1 MILSLSSVKSGLREE
16 EQSQINT
23 SLRIC
28 RSVLFSEHPVLNT
41 GLKVLYLVD
50 QVHAVAGRPETESE
64 STSWSLS
71 SPGYASRSELGE
83 EEDIAVKVGSKTRT
97 VFGLTLGI
105 IAGLALI
112 LLPGILVLRTHPPN
126 ATDQHLMVPF
136 TSYEELHNFILTK
149 SCNST
154 EVRNLYNPNPAP
166 APQNTNG
173 LTITSPT
180 GGTSTFSIS
189 TSATPSHSETNAQVA
204 GVDELDTVK
213 NDGTYI
219 YTVTNNTVA
228 IVHAYPD
235 AKLLAHV
242 SVNGSLQGIFVDGN
256 RLVVVSQQYQQYP
269 SPFTATLQPAGSS
282 IAVYPIFLNYPQ
294 TTSLSIFDI
303 SNHASPVLTTTLV
316 VNGTLAGARLIVDY
330 AYLVA
335 TQPVYCTGPI
345 LLPVNVVD
353 GRALTIGIAS
363 VYHSDIADVANSFTT
378 VVGVNVTE
386 VNPTPAAKIFLI
398 GTSSNI
404 YVSLHQIY
412 LTQPIW
418 SQVEQTA
425 VHRISIDGASISYQ
439 ATGTVSGHVLN
450 QFSMDEY
457 NGNFRIATTGYS
469 FNQVASTGSV
479 SSTYVQQTNLYVLDS
494 GLHII
499 GRLEGLSPGEAFY
512 AARFMGDRAYLVT
525 FQRMDPLFVIGLQ
538 DPHQPKVLGQLIIL
552 GVSDYLQP
560 YDGTHLIGFGKSSEN
575 VTWENAALFQG
586 LKLSLF
592 DVTDPSHPIDTSD
605 YLVGDRGS
613 DSPALTDHRSVLFDK
628 SLNLLVI
635 PVEIA
640 QAQPS
645 ATSPWSYNPPVW
657 QGAYVFNVTVQD
669 GIVFRGG
676 ITHLTTG
683 QLPNWNNSSFFVT
696 RALYIGS
703 VLYTISNNTVKMNSL
718 SDLTEL
724 NIVSLA

>member
-1 MILSLSSVKSGLREE
+1 MQL
-16 EQSQINT
+16 
-23 SLRIC
+23 
-28 RSVLFSEHPVLNT
+28 
-41 GLKVLYLVD
+41 
-50 QVHAVAGRPETESE
+50 
-64 STSWSLS
+64 
-71 SPGYASRSELGE
+71 
-83 EEDIAVKVGSKTRT
+83 GSKTRT

-112 LLPGILVLRTHPPN
+112 LLPGIVVLNTHPTT
-126 ATDQHLMVPF
+126 ATNQHVMVPF
-136 TSYEELHNFILTK
+136 TTYEELHNFILTK

-154 EVRNLYNPNPAP
+154 EVRNLYNPTPAP
-166 APQNTNG
+166 VIPDTTTNS
-173 LTITSPT
+173 LNT
-180 GGTSTFSIS
+180 GGPSATVTATGATSTFSVS
-189 TSATPSHSETNAQVA
+189 TTATPSHSQTNAQVA

-219 YTVTNNTVA
+219 YTITNNTVA
-228 IVHAYPD
+228 IVLAYPFNE

-269 SPFTATLQPAGSS
+269 SPYTGTLQPGMGAS
-282 IAVYPIFLNYPQ
+282 IAVYPIYLNIAQ

-303 SNHASPVLTTTLV
+303 TNHSNPVLTTTLV
-316 VNGTLAGARLIVDY
+316 VNGTLAGARLIGDY

-345 LLPVNVVD
+345 VLPENVVD
-353 GRALTIGIAS
+353 GRPMMMGIAS
-363 VYHSDIADVANSFTT
+363 VYHSDIADVAHSFTT
-378 VVGVNVTE
+378 VVGINVAQG
-386 VNPTPAAKIFLI
+386 NPTPAAKIFLI

-404 YVSLHQIY
+404 YVSTHQIY

-418 SQVEQTA
+418 SQAEQTA
-425 VHRISIDGASISYQ
+425 VHRISIDGGSISYQ

-450 QFSMDEY
+450 QFSMDEF
-457 NGNFRIATTGYS
+457 NGNFRIATTGYGPGP
-469 FNQVASTGSV
+469 VASTGGV
-479 SSTYVQQTNLYVLDS
+479 SPSYVQRTNLYVLDS

-499 GRLEGLSPGEAFY
+499 GKLEGLSPGEAFY

-525 FQRMDPLFVIGLQ
+525 FQRMDPLLVIALQ
-538 DPHQPKVLGQLIIL
+538 DPTQPKVLGQLNIS

-560 YDGTHLIGFGKSSEN
+560 YDETHLIGFGKSSQN

-592 DVTDPSHPIDTSD
+592 DVTDPGHPIDTSN
-605 YLVGDRGS
+605 YFVGDRGS
-613 DSPALTDHRSVLFDK
+613 DSPALTDHKSVLFDQ

-635 PVEIA
+635 PLSIA
-640 QAQPS
+640 LNQTT
-645 ATSPWSYNPPVW
+645 ATCTWCYNPPVW
-657 QGAYVFNVTVQD
+657 QGAYVFNVSVSN
-669 GIVFRGG
+669 GIVLRGNVTQ
-676 ITHLTTG
+676 IPTG
-683 QLPNWNNSSFFVT
+683 QLPTWNNSGFFVT

-703 VLYTISNNTVKMNSL
+703 VLYTVSNNMVKMNSL

-724 NIVSLA
+724 NSVSLA

>member
-1 MILSLSSVKSGLREE
+1 M
-16 EQSQINT
+16 
-23 SLRIC
+23 
-28 RSVLFSEHPVLNT
+28 
-41 GLKVLYLVD
+41 
-50 QVHAVAGRPETESE
+50 
-64 STSWSLS
+64 
-71 SPGYASRSELGE
+71 
-83 EEDIAVKVGSKTRT
+83 KVGSKTRT

-112 LLPGILVLRTHPPN
+112 LLPGIIVMRTHPPISK
-126 ATDQHLMVPF
+126 AADRHLMVPF
-136 TSYEELHNFILTK
+136 TSYQELHSFIFTK

-154 EVRNLYNPNPAP
+154 EVRNLYNPTPAP
-166 APQNTNG
+166 VILNTNTNG
-173 LTITSPT
+173 LNPGGFTGTVSTIATS
-180 GGTSTFSIS
+180 GTSTVSIS

-213 NDGTYI
+213 NDGSYI
-219 YTVTNNTVA
+219 YTVTNNTVG
-228 IVHAYPD
+228 VVLAYPITD

-303 SNHASPVLTTTLV
+303 SNHSSPVLTTTLV
-316 VNGTLAGARLIVDY
+316 VNGTLAGARLIGDY

-353 GRALTIGIAS
+353 GRALTMGIAS
-363 VYHSDIADVANSFTT
+363 VYHSDIADVAHSFTT
-378 VVGVNVTE
+378 VVGINVTQD
-386 VNPTPAAKIFLI
+386 NPTPAAKIFLI

-469 FNQVASTGSV
+469 FNQVASTGGV
-479 SSTYVQQTNLYVLDS
+479 SSSYVQQTNLYVLDS

-499 GRLEGLSPGEAFY
+499 GKLEGLSPGEMFY

-538 DPHQPKVLGQLIIL
+538 DPTQPKVLGQLNIP

-560 YDGTHLIGFGKSSEN
+560 YDETHLIGFGKSSTN

-592 DVTDPSHPIDTSD
+592 DVTDPSNPIDTSNF
-605 YLVGDRGS
+605 LVGDRGS
-613 DSPALTDHRSVLFDK
+613 DSPALTDHKSVLFDR

-635 PVEIA
+635 PLTIA
-640 QAQPS
+640 QAQPN
-645 ATSPWSYNPPVW
+645 ATCTWCYNPPVW
-657 QGAYVFNVTVQD
+657 QGAYVFNITVQD
-669 GIVFRGG
+669 GIVLRGR
-676 ITHLTTG
+676 ITHLATG
-683 QLPNWNNSSFFVT
+683 QLPSWYNSSFFVT

-703 VLYTISNNTVKMNSL
+703 VLYTISNNMVKMNSL

-724 NIVSLA
+724 NSVSLA

>member
-1 MILSLSSVKSGLREE
+1 M
-16 EQSQINT
+16 
-23 SLRIC
+23 
-28 RSVLFSEHPVLNT
+28 
-41 GLKVLYLVD
+41 
-50 QVHAVAGRPETESE
+50 
-64 STSWSLS
+64 
-71 SPGYASRSELGE
+71 
-83 EEDIAVKVGSKTRT
+83 AVKVGSKTRT

-112 LLPGILVLRTHPPN
+112 LLPGIMVMYTHLPNSN
-126 ATDQHLMVPF
+126 ATDQHVMVPF
-136 TSYEELHNFILTK
+136 TSYQELHSFIFTK

-154 EVRNLYNPNPAP
+154 EVRTLYNPTPAP
-166 APQNTNG
+166 VIQNTDMNG
-173 LTITSPT
+173 LNIGGFTGSVSTTATS
-180 GGTSTFSIS
+180 GTSTVSIS

-228 IVHAYPD
+228 IVLAYPVTE
-235 AKLLAHV
+235 ARLLAHV

-269 SPFTATLQPAGSS
+269 SPFTATMQPAGSS

-303 SNHASPVLTTTLV
+303 SNHASPALTTTLV
-316 VNGTLAGARLIVDY
+316 VNGTLAGARLIGDY

-345 LLPVNVVD
+345 LLPVNVVN
-353 GRALTIGIAS
+353 GQALTTGIAT

-378 VVGVNVTE
+378 VVGINVTQA
-386 VNPTPAAKIFLI
+386 NPIPAAKIFLI

-457 NGNFRIATTGYS
+457 NGNFRIATTGYGPIPTTS
-469 FNQVASTGSV
+469 TGDVASA
-479 SSTYVQQTNLYVLDS
+479 YVQRTNVYVLDS
-494 GLHII
+494 GLHIV
-499 GRLEGLSPGEAFY
+499 GKLEGLSPGEQFY

-525 FQRMDPLFVIGLQ
+525 FQRVDPLFVIGLT
-538 DPHQPKVLGQLIIL
+538 DPHQPKVLGQLNIP

-560 YDGTHLIGFGKSSEN
+560 YDETHLIGFGKSSEN

-605 YLVGDRGS
+605 YFVGDRGS
-613 DSPALTDHRSVLFDK
+613 DSPALTDHKSVLFDQ

-635 PVEIA
+635 PLTIA
-640 QAQPS
+640 LNQTT
-645 ATSPWSYNPPVW
+645 ATCTWCYNPPVW
-657 QGAYVFNVTVQD
+657 QGAYVFNVTVSN
-669 GIVFRGG
+669 GIAFRAG
-676 ITHLTTG
+676 ITHLATG
-683 QLPNWNNSSFFVT
+683 QLPSWYNSSFFVT

-724 NIVSLA
+724 NTVSLA

>member
-1 MILSLSSVKSGLREE
+1 
-16 EQSQINT
+16 
-23 SLRIC
+23 
-28 RSVLFSEHPVLNT
+28 
-41 GLKVLYLVD
+41 
-50 QVHAVAGRPETESE
+50 
-64 STSWSLS
+64 
-71 SPGYASRSELGE
+71 
-83 EEDIAVKVGSKTRT
+83 
-97 VFGLTLGI
+97 
-105 IAGLALI
+105 
-112 LLPGILVLRTHPPN
+112 
-126 ATDQHLMVPF
+126 MVPF
-136 TSYEELHNFILTK
+136 KSYEELHSFILTK

-154 EVRNLYNPNPAP
+154 EVRNLYNPTPAP
-166 APQNTNG
+166 VIQDTKTTG
-173 LTITSPT
+173 LNIGGFSGSFTTTATS
-180 GGTSTFSIS
+180 GTSTVSIS

-228 IVHAYPD
+228 IVLAYPVTE

-269 SPFTATLQPAGSS
+269 LQFTGTVQPVMGGSV
-282 IAVYPIFLNYPQ
+282 AVYPIFLNYPQ

-303 SNHASPVLTTTLV
+303 SNHSNPVLTTTLV
-316 VNGTLAGARLIVDY
+316 VNGTLAGARLIGDY

-345 LLPVNVVD
+345 VLPENVVN
-353 GRALTIGIAS
+353 GRALMTGVAS
-363 VYHSDIADVANSFTT
+363 VYHSDIADVAHSFTT
-378 VVGVNVTE
+378 VVGINVTQ
-386 VNPTPAAKIFLI
+386 VNPTPAAKVFLI

-404 YVSLHQIY
+404 YVSVHQIY

-418 SQVEQTA
+418 SQAEQTA
-425 VHRISIDGASISYQ
+425 VHRISIDGGNISYQ

-457 NGNFRIATTGYS
+457 NGNFRIATTGYGFS
-469 FNQVASTGSV
+469 QVASTGAV
-479 SSTYVQQTNLYVLDS
+479 WSSGQQQTNLYVLDS

-538 DPHQPKVLGQLIIL
+538 DPHQPKVLGQLNIP

-560 YDGTHLIGFGKSSEN
+560 YDETHLIGFGKSSQN

-605 YLVGDRGS
+605 YFVGDRGS
-613 DSPALTDHRSVLFDK
+613 DSPALTDHKSVLFDQ

-635 PVEIA
+635 PLSIA
-640 QAQPS
+640 LNQTT
-645 ATSPWSYNPPVW
+645 ATCTWCYNPPVW
-657 QGAYVFNVTVQD
+657 QGAYVFNVSVSN
-669 GIVFRGG
+669 GIVLRGNVTQ
-676 ITHLTTG
+676 IPTG
-683 QLPNWNNSSFFVT
+683 QLPTWNNSGFFVT
-696 RALYIGS
+696 RALYIGR
-703 VLYTISNNTVKMNSL
+703 VLYTISNNMVKMNSL

-724 NIVSLA
+724 NSVSLA

>member
-1 MILSLSSVKSGLREE
+1 MALCSAASYTKSMQL
-16 EQSQINT
+16 
-23 SLRIC
+23 
-28 RSVLFSEHPVLNT
+28 
-41 GLKVLYLVD
+41 
-50 QVHAVAGRPETESE
+50 
-64 STSWSLS
+64 
-71 SPGYASRSELGE
+71 
-83 EEDIAVKVGSKTRT
+83 GSKTRT

-112 LLPGILVLRTHPPN
+112 LLPGIVVLNNHPN
-126 ATDQHLMVPF
+126 IATNQHVMVPF

-154 EVRNLYNPNPAP
+154 EVRNLYNPTPAP
-166 APQNTNG
+166 VVPETNTNDLRISG
-173 LTITSPT
+173 LSASFTTAA
-180 GGTSTFSIS
+180 GAS
-189 TSATPSHSETNAQVA
+189 TSATPSHSQTNAQVA

-228 IVHAYPD
+228 IVLAYPVTD

-269 SPFTATLQPAGSS
+269 LPYATLQSGMGAS
-282 IAVYPIFLNYPQ
+282 IAVYPVFFNVPQ
-294 TTSLSIFDI
+294 TTSMSIFDI
-303 SNHASPVLTTTLV
+303 SNHSNPVLTTTLV
-316 VNGTLAGARLIVDY
+316 VNGTLAGARLIGDY

-335 TQPVYCTGPI
+335 TQPVYCNGPI
-345 LLPVNVVD
+345 LLPENVVD
-353 GRALTIGIAS
+353 GRPMMMGIAS
-363 VYHSDIADVANSFTT
+363 VYHSDIADVAHSFTT
-378 VVGVNVTE
+378 VVGINVTQ

-404 YVSLHQIY
+404 YVSIHQIY

-457 NGNFRIATTGYS
+457 NGNFRSATAGYGPIPTTSTGD
-469 FNQVASTGSV
+469 VASA
-479 SSTYVQQTNLYVLDS
+479 YVQRTNVYVLDS
-494 GLHII
+494 GLHIV
-499 GRLEGLSPGEAFY
+499 GKLEGLSPGEQFY

-525 FQRMDPLFVIGLQ
+525 FQRVDPLFVIGLK
-538 DPHQPKVLGQLIIL
+538 DPHQPKVLGQLNIP

-560 YDGTHLIGFGKSSEN
+560 YDETHLIGFGKSSEN

-605 YLVGDRGS
+605 YFVGDRGS
-613 DSPALTDHRSVLFDK
+613 DSPALTDHKSVLFDQ

-635 PVEIA
+635 PLTIA
-640 QAQPS
+640 LNQTT
-645 ATSPWSYNPPVW
+645 ATCTWCYNPPVW
-657 QGAYVFNVTVQD
+657 QGAYVFNVTVSN
-669 GIVFRGG
+669 GIAFRAG
-676 ITHLTTG
+676 ITHLATG
-683 QLPNWNNSSFFVT
+683 QLPSWYNSSFFVT

-724 NIVSLA
+724 NTVSLA

>member
-1 MILSLSSVKSGLREE
+1 MQL
-16 EQSQINT
+16 
-23 SLRIC
+23 
-28 RSVLFSEHPVLNT
+28 
-41 GLKVLYLVD
+41 
-50 QVHAVAGRPETESE
+50 
-64 STSWSLS
+64 
-71 SPGYASRSELGE
+71 
-83 EEDIAVKVGSKTRT
+83 GSKTRT

-112 LLPGILVLRTHPPN
+112 LLPGIVVLNTHPTT
-126 ATDQHLMVPF
+126 ATNQHVMVPF
-136 TSYEELHNFILTK
+136 TTYEELHNFILTK

-154 EVRNLYNPNPAP
+154 EVRNLYNPTPAP
-166 APQNTNG
+166 VIPNTTTNDLRISG
-173 LTITSPT
+173 LSASFTTAA
-180 GGTSTFSIS
+180 GAS
-189 TSATPSHSETNAQVA
+189 TSATPSHSQTNAQVA

-228 IVHAYPD
+228 IVLAYPFNG
-235 AKLLAHV
+235 AKLMAHV

-269 SPFTATLQPAGSS
+269 LPYATLQSGMGAS
-282 IAVYPIFLNYPQ
+282 IAVYPVFFNYPQ

-303 SNHASPVLTTTLV
+303 SNHSNPVLMTTLV
-316 VNGTLAGARLIVDY
+316 VNGTLAGARLIGDY

-345 LLPVNVVD
+345 MLPENVVD
-353 GRALTIGIAS
+353 GRPMMMGITS
-363 VYHSDIADVANSFTT
+363 VYHSDIADVAHSFTT
-378 VVGVNVTE
+378 VVGINVTQ

-404 YVSLHQIY
+404 YVSTHQIY

-418 SQVEQTA
+418 SQAEQTA
-425 VHRISIDGASISYQ
+425 VHSISIDGGSISYQ

-450 QFSMDEY
+450 QFSMDEF
-457 NGNFRIATTGYS
+457 NGNFRIATTGYGPIP
-469 FNQVASTGSV
+469 ATSTGDVV
-479 SSTYVQQTNLYVLDS
+479 SSYVQRTNLYVLDS
-494 GLHII
+494 GLHIV
-499 GRLEGLSPGEAFY
+499 GKLEGLSPGEQFY

-538 DPHQPKVLGQLIIL
+538 DPHQPKVLGQLNIP

-560 YDGTHLIGFGKSSEN
+560 YDETHLIGFGKSSQN

-592 DVTDPSHPIDTSD
+592 DVTDPGHPIDTSD
-605 YLVGDRGS
+605 YFVGDRGS
-613 DSPALTDHRSVLFDK
+613 DSPALTDHRSVLFDQ

-635 PVEIA
+635 PLSIA
-640 QAQPS
+640 LNQTT
-645 ATSPWSYNPPVW
+645 ATCTWCYNPPVW
-657 QGAYVFNVTVQD
+657 QGAYVFNVSVSN
-669 GIVFRGG
+669 GIVLRGNVTQ
-676 ITHLTTG
+676 IPTG
-683 QLPNWNNSSFFVT
+683 QLPTWNNSGFFVT

-703 VLYTISNNTVKMNSL
+703 VLHTVSNNMVKMNSL

-724 NIVSLA
+724 NSVSLS

>member
-1 MILSLSSVKSGLREE
+1 MQL
-16 EQSQINT
+16 
-23 SLRIC
+23 
-28 RSVLFSEHPVLNT
+28 
-41 GLKVLYLVD
+41 
-50 QVHAVAGRPETESE
+50 
-64 STSWSLS
+64 
-71 SPGYASRSELGE
+71 
-83 EEDIAVKVGSKTRT
+83 GSKTRT

-112 LLPGILVLRTHPPN
+112 LLPGIVVLNTHPN
-126 ATDQHLMVPF
+126 IATNQHVMVPF

-154 EVRNLYNPNPAP
+154 EVRNLYNPTPAP
-166 APQNTNG
+166 VVPETNTNDLRISG
-173 LTITSPT
+173 LSASFTTAA
-180 GGTSTFSIS
+180 GAS
-189 TSATPSHSETNAQVA
+189 TSATPSHSQTNAQVA

-228 IVHAYPD
+228 IVLAYPVTD

-242 SVNGSLQGIFVDGN
+242 SANGSLQGIFVEGN
-256 RLVVVSQQYQQYP
+256 RLVVVSQHYQQYP
-269 SPFTATLQPAGSS
+269 LPFTGTVQSGMGAS

-303 SNHASPVLTTTLV
+303 SNHSSPVLTTTLV
-316 VNGTLAGARLIVDY
+316 VNGTLAGARLIGDY
-330 AYLVA
+330 AFLVA

-345 LLPVNVVD
+345 VLPENVVND
-353 GRALTIGIAS
+353 RVVPMGIAT
-363 VYHSDIADVANSFTT
+363 VYHSDIADVAHSFTT
-378 VVGVNVTE
+378 VVGINVTQ
-386 VNPTPAAKIFLI
+386 VNPTPSAKIFLI

-418 SQVEQTA
+418 SQAEQTA
-425 VHRISIDGASISYQ
+425 VHRISIDGGSISYQ

-457 NGNFRIATTGYS
+457 NGNFRIATTGYGV
-469 FNQVASTGSV
+469 NQVAPTGGVASN
-479 SSTYVQQTNLYVLDS
+479 YVQQTNLYVLDS

-538 DPHQPKVLGQLIIL
+538 DPTQPKVLGQLNIP

-560 YDGTHLIGFGKSSEN
+560 YDETHLIGLGKSSEN

-592 DVTDPSHPIDTSD
+592 DVTDPSHPIDASD
-605 YLVGDRGS
+605 FLVGDRGS
-613 DSPALTDHRSVLFDK
+613 DSPALTDHRSVLFDQ
-628 SLNLLVI
+628 SLNLLVV

-640 QAQPS
+640 QAQQNS
-645 ATSPWSYNPPVW
+645 TFPWGYNPPVW
-657 QGAYVFNVTVQD
+657 QGAYVFNVTTQS
-669 GIVFRGG
+669 GLVFRGG
-676 ITHLTTG
+676 ITHVPNG
-683 QLPNWNNSSFFVT
+683 ELPSYYNTNLFVD
-696 RALYIGS
+696 RALYIGG
-703 VLYTISNNTVKMNSL
+703 VLYTVSNSMVKMNSL
-718 SDLTEL
+718 ADLTE
-724 NIVSLA
+724 IGSVSLA

>member
-1 MILSLSSVKSGLREE
+1 MQL
-16 EQSQINT
+16 
-23 SLRIC
+23 
-28 RSVLFSEHPVLNT
+28 
-41 GLKVLYLVD
+41 
-50 QVHAVAGRPETESE
+50 
-64 STSWSLS
+64 
-71 SPGYASRSELGE
+71 
-83 EEDIAVKVGSKTRT
+83 GSKTRT

-112 LLPGILVLRTHPPN
+112 LLPGIVVLNTHPN
-126 ATDQHLMVPF
+126 IATNKHVMVPF

-149 SCNST
+149 RCKST

-166 APQNTNG
+166 VVPETNTNDLRISG
-173 LTITSPT
+173 LSASFTAAA
-180 GGTSTFSIS
+180 GAS
-189 TSATPSHSETNAQVA
+189 TSATPSHSQTNAQVA

-228 IVHAYPD
+228 IVLAYPVTD

-269 SPFTATLQPAGSS
+269 LPYTGTLQPAMGAS
-282 IAVYPIFLNYPQ
+282 IAVVVYPIYLNYPQ

-303 SNHASPVLTTTLV
+303 SNHSNPVLTTTLV
-316 VNGTLAGARLIVDY
+316 VNGTLAGARLIGDY

-345 LLPVNVVD
+345 VLPENVVN
-353 GRALTIGIAS
+353 GRALMMGVAS
-363 VYHSDIADVANSFTT
+363 VYHSDIADVAHSFTT
-378 VVGVNVTE
+378 VVGINVTQ

-404 YVSLHQIY
+404 YVSVHQIY

-418 SQVEQTA
+418 SQAEQTA
-425 VHRISIDGASISYQ
+425 VHRITVDGSSIRYET
-439 ATGTVSGHVLN
+439 TGTVSGHVLN
-450 QFSMDEY
+450 QFSMDEF
-457 NGNFRIATTGYS
+457 NGNFRIATTGYGPS
-469 FNQVASTGSV
+469 PAASTGGV
-479 SSTYVQQTNLYVLDS
+479 GSTYEQRTNVYVLDS
-494 GLHII
+494 VLHII

-538 DPHQPKVLGQLIIL
+538 DPHQPKVLGQLNIP

-560 YDGTHLIGFGKSSEN
+560 YDETHLIGFGKSSTN

-592 DVTDPSHPIDTSD
+592 DVTDPSHPVETSNF
-605 YLVGDRGS
+605 LAGDRGS
-613 DSPALTDHRSVLFDK
+613 DSPALTDHKSVLFDK
-628 SLNLLVI
+628 PLNLLVI

-640 QAQPS
+640 KEQPS
-645 ATSPWSYNPPVW
+645 STTIPWSYGSPVW
-657 QGAYVFNVTVQD
+657 QGAYVFSITVQN
-669 GIVFRGG
+669 GIVLRGG
-676 ITHLTTG
+676 IT
-683 QLPNWNNSSFFVT
+683 Q
-696 RALYIGS
+696 
-703 VLYTISNNTVKMNSL
+703 
-718 SDLTEL
+718 
-724 NIVSLA
+724 

>member
-1 MILSLSSVKSGLREE
+1 MQL
-16 EQSQINT
+16 
-23 SLRIC
+23 
-28 RSVLFSEHPVLNT
+28 
-41 GLKVLYLVD
+41 
-50 QVHAVAGRPETESE
+50 
-64 STSWSLS
+64 
-71 SPGYASRSELGE
+71 
-83 EEDIAVKVGSKTRT
+83 GSKTRT

-112 LLPGILVLRTHPPN
+112 LLPGIVVLNTHPN
-126 ATDQHLMVPF
+126 IATNQHVMVPF

-166 APQNTNG
+166 VVPETNTNDLRISG
-173 LTITSPT
+173 LSASFTTAA
-180 GGTSTFSIS
+180 GAS
-189 TSATPSHSETNAQVA
+189 TSVTPSHSQTNAQVA

-228 IVHAYPD
+228 IVLAYPLTD

-269 SPFTATLQPAGSS
+269 LPYATLQSGMGAS
-282 IAVYPIFLNYPQ
+282 IAVYPVFFNVPQ
-294 TTSLSIFDI
+294 TTSMSIFDI
-303 SNHASPVLTTTLV
+303 SNHSNPVLTTTLV
-316 VNGTLAGARLIVDY
+316 VNGTLAGARLIGDY

-335 TQPVYCTGPI
+335 TQPVYCNGPI
-345 LLPVNVVD
+345 LLPENVVD
-353 GRALTIGIAS
+353 GRPMMMGIAS
-363 VYHSDIADVANSFTT
+363 VYHSDIADVAHSFTT
-378 VVGVNVTE
+378 VVGINVTQ

-404 YVSLHQIY
+404 YVSIHQIY

-457 NGNFRIATTGYS
+457 NGNFRIATTSYS
-469 FNQVASTGSV
+469 FNQVASTGGV
-479 SSTYVQQTNLYVLDS
+479 ASTYVQQTNLYVLDS

-499 GRLEGLSPGEAFY
+499 GKLEGLSPGEAFY

-538 DPHQPKVLGQLIIL
+538 DPHQPKVLGQLNIP

-560 YDGTHLIGFGKSSEN
+560 YDETHLIGFGKSSEN

-586 LKLSLF
+586 LKLSFF

-613 DSPALTDHRSVLFDK
+613 DSPALTDHKSVLFDR

-635 PVEIA
+635 PLSIA

-645 ATSPWSYNPPVW
+645 ATCTWCYNPPVW
-657 QGAYVFNVTVQD
+657 QGAYVFNVTVQN

-676 ITHLTTG
+676 ITHLPTG
-683 QLPNWNNSSFFVT
+683 QLPSWNNSSFFVT

-703 VLYTISNNTVKMNSL
+703 ALYTISNNMVKVNSL
-718 SDLTEL
+718 SNLTEL
-724 NIVSLA
+724 NSVSLS

>member
-1 MILSLSSVKSGLREE
+1 
-16 EQSQINT
+16 
-23 SLRIC
+23 
-28 RSVLFSEHPVLNT
+28 VLC
-41 GLKVLYLVD
+41 LVA
-50 QVHAVAGRPETESE
+50 QV
-64 STSWSLS
+64 
-71 SPGYASRSELGE
+71 
-83 EEDIAVKVGSKTRT
+83 EDIPVKLGSKTRT
-97 VFGLTLGI
+97 ALGLSLGI

-112 LLPGILVLRTHPPN
+112 LLPGVVVPHTHPIIPTN
-126 ATDQHLMVPF
+126 APSQHVMVPF
-136 TSYEELHNFILTK
+136 ASYEELHSFILTK
-149 SCNST
+149 SCDSS
-154 EVRNLYNPNPAP
+154 EVRNLYNPTPAP
-166 APQNTNG
+166 VIQNTNTNDLRIG
-173 LTITSPT
+173 GFSGTVTATSATSPV
-180 GGTSTFSIS
+180 SVS
-189 TSATPSHSETNAQVA
+189 TSATPSHSQTNAQVA

-228 IVHAYPD
+228 IVLAYPTPE
-235 AKLLAHV
+235 ARLLAHV
-242 SVNGSLQGIFVDGN
+242 SLDGSLQGIFVEGN

-269 SPFTATLQPAGSS
+269 LPFTGTLQPTVALGMGVPS
-282 IAVYPIFLNYPQ
+282 AVYPIFLNSPQ

-303 SNHASPVLTTTLV
+303 SDHSSPVLTTTLV
-316 VNGTLAGARLIVDY
+316 VNGTLAGARLIGDY

-335 TQPVYCTGPI
+335 TQPVYCTGMI
-345 LLPVNVVD
+345 VLPQSVVN
-353 GRALTIGIAS
+353 GRALTTGIAT
-363 VYHSDIADVANSFTT
+363 VYHSDIADVAHSFTT
-378 VVGVNVTE
+378 VVGINVTQ
-386 VNPTPAAKIFLI
+386 VNPTPSAKIFLI

-404 YVSLHQIY
+404 YVSVHQIY

-418 SQVEQTA
+418 SQFGQTA
-425 VHRISIDGASISYQ
+425 VHRITIDGAYISYQ

-469 FNQVASTGSV
+469 YQVVPTGGV
-479 SSTYVQQTNLYVLDS
+479 ASTYVQQTNLYVLDS

-538 DPHQPKVLGQLIIL
+538 DPHQPKVLGQLNIP

-560 YDGTHLIGFGKSSEN
+560 YDETHLIGFGKSSTN

-592 DVTDPSHPIDTSD
+592 DVTDPSHPIDTSN
-605 YLVGDRGS
+605 YLVGARGS
-613 DSPALTDHRSVLFDK
+613 DSPALTDHKSVLFEK
-628 SLNLLVI
+628 TLNLLVI
-635 PVEIA
+635 PLTIA
-640 QAQPS
+640 QAQPN
-645 ATSPWSYNPPVW
+645 ATCTWCYNPLVW
-657 QGAYVFNVTVQD
+657 QGAYVFNVTIQN

-676 ITHLTTG
+676 ITHLATG
-683 QLPNWNNSSFFVT
+683 QLPSWNNSSFFVT

-703 VLYTISNNTVKMNSL
+703 VLYTISNNMVKMNSL

-724 NIVSLA
+724 NSVSLA

>member
-1 MILSLSSVKSGLREE
+1 MQL
-16 EQSQINT
+16 
-23 SLRIC
+23 
-28 RSVLFSEHPVLNT
+28 
-41 GLKVLYLVD
+41 
-50 QVHAVAGRPETESE
+50 
-64 STSWSLS
+64 
-71 SPGYASRSELGE
+71 
-83 EEDIAVKVGSKTRT
+83 GSKTRT

-112 LLPGILVLRTHPPN
+112 LLPGIVVLNTHPTT
-126 ATDQHLMVPF
+126 ATNQHVMVPF
-136 TSYEELHNFILTK
+136 TTYEELHNFILTK

-154 EVRNLYNPNPAP
+154 EVRNLYNPTPAP
-166 APQNTNG
+166 VIPDTTTNG
-173 LTITSPT
+173 LNS
-180 GGTSTFSIS
+180 GGPSAIVTTTALSAGTS
-189 TSATPSHSETNAQVA
+189 TSATPSHSQTNAQVA

-228 IVHAYPD
+228 IVLAYPYD
-235 AKLLAHV
+235 QAKLMAHV

-269 SPFTATLQPAGSS
+269 SPYTGTLQPGMGAS
-282 IAVYPIFLNYPQ
+282 IAVYPIYLNIAQ

-303 SNHASPVLTTTLV
+303 TNHSNPVLTTTLV
-316 VNGTLAGARLIVDY
+316 VNGTLAGARLIGDY

-335 TQPVYCTGPI
+335 TQPVYCNGPI
-345 LLPVNVVD
+345 LLPENVVN
-353 GRALTIGIAS
+353 GRALMMGVAS
-363 VYHSDIADVANSFTT
+363 VYHSDIADVAHSFTT
-378 VVGVNVTE
+378 VVGINVTQ
-386 VNPTPAAKIFLI
+386 VNPIPAAKIFLI

-404 YVSLHQIY
+404 YVSTHQIY

-418 SQVEQTA
+418 SQAEQTA
-425 VHRISIDGASISYQ
+425 VHRISIDGGSISYQ

-450 QFSMDEY
+450 QFSMDEF
-457 NGNFRIATTGYS
+457 NGNFRIATTGYGPGP
-469 FNQVASTGSV
+469 VASTGGV
-479 SSTYVQQTNLYVLDS
+479 SPSYVQRTNLYVLDS

-538 DPHQPKVLGQLIIL
+538 DPHQPKVLGQLNIP

-560 YDGTHLIGFGKSSEN
+560 YDETHLIGFGKSSEN

-605 YLVGDRGS
+605 YLVGARGS
-613 DSPALTDHRSVLFDK
+613 DSPALTDHKSVLFDR

-635 PVEIA
+635 PLSIVPV
-640 QAQPS
+640 QPT
-645 ATSPWSYNPPVW
+645 ATCTWCYNPPVW
-657 QGAYVFNVTVQD
+657 QGAYVFNVTVQN

-676 ITHLTTG
+676 ITHLSTG
-683 QLPNWNNSSFFVT
+683 QLPSWYNSSFFVT

-703 VLYTISNNTVKMNSL
+703 VLYTISNNVVKMNSL

-724 NIVSLA
+724 NSVSLA

>member
-1 MILSLSSVKSGLREE
+1 MQL
-16 EQSQINT
+16 
-23 SLRIC
+23 
-28 RSVLFSEHPVLNT
+28 
-41 GLKVLYLVD
+41 
-50 QVHAVAGRPETESE
+50 
-64 STSWSLS
+64 
-71 SPGYASRSELGE
+71 
-83 EEDIAVKVGSKTRT
+83 GSKTRT

-112 LLPGILVLRTHPPN
+112 LLPGIVVLNTHPTT
-126 ATDQHLMVPF
+126 AKSQHVMVPF
-136 TSYEELHNFILTK
+136 TTYEELHNFILTK

-154 EVRNLYNPNPAP
+154 EVRNLYNPTPAP
-166 APQNTNG
+166 VIPNTTTNDLRISG
-173 LTITSPT
+173 LSASFTTAA
-180 GGTSTFSIS
+180 GAS
-189 TSATPSHSETNAQVA
+189 TSATPSHSQTNAQVA

-228 IVHAYPD
+228 IVLAYPFNG
-235 AKLLAHV
+235 AKLMAHV

-269 SPFTATLQPAGSS
+269 LPYATLQSGMGAS
-282 IAVYPIFLNYPQ
+282 IAVYPVFFNYPQ

-303 SNHASPVLTTTLV
+303 SNHSNPVLTTTLV
-316 VNGTLAGARLIVDY
+316 VNGTLAGARLIGDY

-345 LLPVNVVD
+345 MLPENVVD
-353 GRALTIGIAS
+353 GRSMMMGITS
-363 VYHSDIADVANSFTT
+363 VYHSDIADVAHSFTT
-378 VVGVNVTE
+378 VVGINVTQ

-404 YVSLHQIY
+404 YVSTHQIY

-418 SQVEQTA
+418 SQAEQTA
-425 VHRISIDGASISYQ
+425 VHRISIDGGGISYQ

-450 QFSMDEY
+450 QFSMDEF
-457 NGNFRIATTGYS
+457 NGNFRIATTGYGPIP
-469 FNQVASTGSV
+469 ATSTGDVV
-479 SSTYVQQTNLYVLDS
+479 SSYVQRTNLYVLDS
-494 GLHII
+494 GLHIV
-499 GRLEGLSPGEAFY
+499 GKLEGLSPGEQFY

-538 DPHQPKVLGQLIIL
+538 DPHQPKVLGQLNIP

-560 YDGTHLIGFGKSSEN
+560 YDETHLIGFGKSSQN

-592 DVTDPSHPIDTSD
+592 DVTDPGHPIDTSD
-605 YLVGDRGS
+605 YFVGDRGS
-613 DSPALTDHRSVLFDK
+613 DSPALTDHRSVLFDQ

-635 PVEIA
+635 PLSIA
-640 QAQPS
+640 LNQTT
-645 ATSPWSYNPPVW
+645 ATCTWCYNPPVW
-657 QGAYVFNVTVQD
+657 QGAYVFNVSVSN
-669 GIVFRGG
+669 GIVLRGNVTQ
-676 ITHLTTG
+676 IPTG
-683 QLPNWNNSSFFVT
+683 QLPTWNNSGFFVT

-703 VLYTISNNTVKMNSL
+703 VLYTVSNNMVKMNSL

-724 NIVSLA
+724 NSVSLS

>member
-1 MILSLSSVKSGLREE
+1 M
-16 EQSQINT
+16 
-23 SLRIC
+23 
-28 RSVLFSEHPVLNT
+28 
-41 GLKVLYLVD
+41 
-50 QVHAVAGRPETESE
+50 
-64 STSWSLS
+64 
-71 SPGYASRSELGE
+71 
-83 EEDIAVKVGSKTRT
+83 KVGPNTRT
-97 VFGLTLGI
+97 ALGLTLGV

-112 LLPGILVLRTHPPN
+112 LLPGIVVLHSPTPS
-126 ATDQHLMVPF
+126 ATDQHVMVPF
-136 TSYEELHNFILTK
+136 TSYQELHSFIFTK

-154 EVRNLYNPNPAP
+154 EVRNLYNPTPAP
-166 APQNTNG
+166 VIQNTNTNG
-173 LTITSPT
+173 LNIGGFTGSVSTTATS
-180 GGTSTFSIS
+180 GTSTVSIS

-213 NDGTYI
+213 NDGNYI

-228 IVHAYPD
+228 IVLAYPVTD

-242 SVNGSLQGIFVDGN
+242 SVNGTLQGIFVDGN
-256 RLVVVSQQYQQYP
+256 KLVVVSQQYQQYP

-316 VNGTLAGARLIVDY
+316 VNGTLAGARLIGDY

-345 LLPVNVVD
+345 LLPVNVVN
-353 GRALTIGIAS
+353 GQALTTGIAT

-378 VVGVNVTE
+378 VVGINVTQA
-386 VNPTPAAKIFLI
+386 NPTPVAKIFLI

-469 FNQVASTGSV
+469 FNQVASTGGV
-479 SSTYVQQTNLYVLDS
+479 SSTYIQQTNLYVLDS

-499 GRLEGLSPGEAFY
+499 GKLEGLSPGEMFY

-538 DPHQPKVLGQLIIL
+538 DPTQPKVLGQLNIP

-560 YDGTHLIGFGKSSEN
+560 YDETHLIGFGKSSTN

-592 DVTDPSHPIDTSD
+592 DVTDPSNPIDTSN
-605 YLVGDRGS
+605 YSVGARGS
-613 DSPALTDHRSVLFDK
+613 DSPALTDHKSVLFDK

-635 PVEIA
+635 PLTIA
-640 QAQPS
+640 QAQPDP
-645 ATSPWSYNPPVW
+645 TCTWCYNTPVW
-657 QGAYVFNVTVQD
+657 QGAYVFNITIQN

-676 ITHLTTG
+676 ITHLATG
-683 QLPNWNNSSFFVT
+683 QLPSWNNSSFFVT

-703 VLYTISNNTVKMNSL
+703 VLYTISNNMVKMNSL

-724 NIVSLA
+724 NAVSLA

>member
-1 MILSLSSVKSGLREE
+1 MPMR
-16 EQSQINT
+16 
-23 SLRIC
+23 
-28 RSVLFSEHPVLNT
+28 
-41 GLKVLYLVD
+41 
-50 QVHAVAGRPETESE
+50 
-64 STSWSLS
+64 
-71 SPGYASRSELGE
+71 
-83 EEDIAVKVGSKTRT
+83 VGSKTRT

-112 LLPGILVLRTHPPN
+112 LLPGIIVMRTHPPIPS
-126 ATDQHLMVPF
+126 ATDQHVMVPF
-136 TSYEELHNFILTK
+136 TSYQELHSFIFTK

-154 EVRNLYNPNPAP
+154 EVRNLYNPTPAP
-166 APQNTNG
+166 VIPNTNG
-173 LTITSPT
+173 LNPGGFTGTVSTIATS
-180 GGTSTFSIS
+180 GTSTVSIS

-213 NDGTYI
+213 NDGSYI
-219 YTVTNNTVA
+219 YTVTNNTVG
-228 IVHAYPD
+228 VVLAYPITD

-303 SNHASPVLTTTLV
+303 SNHSSPVLTTTLV
-316 VNGTLAGARLIVDY
+316 VNGTLAGARLIGDY

-353 GRALTIGIAS
+353 GRALTMGIAS
-363 VYHSDIADVANSFTT
+363 VYHSDIADVAHSFTT
-378 VVGVNVTE
+378 VVGINVTQD
-386 VNPTPAAKIFLI
+386 NPTPAAKIFLI

-425 VHRISIDGASISYQ
+425 VHRISIDGANISYQ

-469 FNQVASTGSV
+469 FNQVASTGGV
-479 SSTYVQQTNLYVLDS
+479 GSTYTQQTNLYVLDG
-494 GLHII
+494 GLHVI
-499 GRLEGLSPGEAFY
+499 GRLEGLSPGEMFY

-538 DPHQPKVLGQLIIL
+538 DPTQPKVLGQLNIP

-560 YDGTHLIGFGKSSEN
+560 YDETHLIGFGKSSTN

-592 DVTDPSHPIDTSD
+592 DVTDPSNPIDTSNF
-605 YLVGDRGS
+605 LVGDRGS
-613 DSPALTDHRSVLFDK
+613 DSPALTDHKSVLFDR

-635 PVEIA
+635 PLTIA
-640 QAQPS
+640 QAQPN
-645 ATSPWSYNPPVW
+645 ATCTWCYNPPVW
-657 QGAYVFNVTVQD
+657 QGAYVFNITVQD
-669 GIVFRGG
+669 GIVLRGR
-676 ITHLTTG
+676 ITHLATG
-683 QLPNWNNSSFFVT
+683 QLPSWYNSSFFVT

-703 VLYTISNNTVKMNSL
+703 VLYTISNNMVKMNSL

-724 NIVSLA
+724 NSVSLA

>member
-1 MILSLSSVKSGLREE
+1 
-16 EQSQINT
+16 
-23 SLRIC
+23 
-28 RSVLFSEHPVLNT
+28 
-41 GLKVLYLVD
+41 
-50 QVHAVAGRPETESE
+50 
-64 STSWSLS
+64 
-71 SPGYASRSELGE
+71 
-83 EEDIAVKVGSKTRT
+83 VKVGSKTRA

-105 IAGLALI
+105 IVGLALI
-112 LLPGILVLRTHPPN
+112 LLPGIIVMRTHPPTSN
-126 ATDQHLMVPF
+126 AADQHLMVPF
-136 TSYEELHNFILTK
+136 TSYQELHSFILTK

-154 EVRNLYNPNPAP
+154 EVRNLYNPTPAP
-166 APQNTNG
+166 VILNTNTNG
-173 LTITSPT
+173 LNPGGFTGTVSTTATS
-180 GGTSTFSIS
+180 GTSTVSIS

-219 YTVTNNTVA
+219 YTITNNTVA
-228 IVHAYPD
+228 IVLAYPVIE

-242 SVNGSLQGIFVDGN
+242 SVNGTLQGIFVDGN

-269 SPFTATLQPAGSS
+269 LPYTGTVQSGMGAS

-316 VNGTLAGARLIVDY
+316 VNGTLAGARLIGDY

-353 GRALTIGIAS
+353 GRALTTGIAT

-378 VVGVNVTE
+378 VVGINVTQ
-386 VNPTPAAKIFLI
+386 VSPTPTAKIFLI

-404 YVSLHQIY
+404 YVSTHQIY

-425 VHRISIDGASISYQ
+425 VHRISIDGTSISYQ

-469 FNQVASTGSV
+469 FNQIASTGGV

-499 GRLEGLSPGEAFY
+499 GRLEGLSPGEMFY

-538 DPHQPKVLGQLIIL
+538 DPTQPKVLGQLNIP

-560 YDGTHLIGFGKSSEN
+560 YDETHLIGFGKSSTN

-605 YLVGDRGS
+605 YSVGDRGS
-613 DSPALTDHRSVLFDK
+613 DSPALTDHKSVLFDR

-635 PVEIA
+635 PLTIA
-640 QAQPS
+640 QAQPG
-645 ATSPWSYNPPVW
+645 AFCTWCYNPPVW
-657 QGAYVFNVTVQD
+657 QGAYVFNITIQN
-669 GIVFRGG
+669 GIAFRGG
-676 ITHLTTG
+676 ITHLATG
-683 QLPNWNNSSFFVT
+683 QLPSWNNSSFFIT

-724 NIVSLA
+724 NTVSLA

>member
-1 MILSLSSVKSGLREE
+1 M
-16 EQSQINT
+16 
-23 SLRIC
+23 
-28 RSVLFSEHPVLNT
+28 
-41 GLKVLYLVD
+41 
-50 QVHAVAGRPETESE
+50 
-64 STSWSLS
+64 
-71 SPGYASRSELGE
+71 
-83 EEDIAVKVGSKTRT
+83 AVKVGSKTRT

-105 IAGLALI
+105 VAGLALI
-112 LLPGILVLRTHPPN
+112 LLPGIIVMRTHPPMSN
-126 ATDQHLMVPF
+126 AADQHLMVPF
-136 TSYEELHNFILTK
+136 TSYQEMHSFIFTK

-154 EVRNLYNPNPAP
+154 EVRNLYNPTPAP
-166 APQNTNG
+166 VIQNTNTNG
-173 LTITSPT
+173 LNIGGFTGSVSTTATS
-180 GGTSTFSIS
+180 GTSTVSIS

-228 IVHAYPD
+228 IVLAYPVTE

-256 RLVVVSQQYQQYP
+256 KLVVVSQQYQQYP
-269 SPFTATLQPAGSS
+269 SPFTATFQPAGSS

-303 SNHASPVLTTTLV
+303 SNHSSPVLTTTLV
-316 VNGTLAGARLIVDY
+316 VNGTLAGARLIGDY

-353 GRALTIGIAS
+353 GRMVTMGIAS

-378 VVGVNVTE
+378 VVGINVTE
-386 VNPTPAAKIFLI
+386 ANPTPAAKIFLI

-450 QFSMDEY
+450 QLSMDEY
-457 NGNFRIATTGYS
+457 DGNFRIATTGYGPIPTTS
-469 FNQVASTGSV
+469 TGDVASA
-479 SSTYVQQTNLYVLDS
+479 YVQRTNVYVLDS
-494 GLHII
+494 GLHIV
-499 GRLEGLSPGEAFY
+499 GKLEGLSPGEQYY
-512 AARFMGDRAYLVT
+512 ATRFMGDRAYLVT
-525 FQRMDPLFVIGLQ
+525 FQRVDPLFVIGLT
-538 DPHQPKVLGQLIIL
+538 DPHQPKVLGQLNIP

-560 YDGTHLIGFGKSSEN
+560 YDETHLIGFGKSSEN

-592 DVTDPSHPIDTSD
+592 DVTDPVT
-605 YLVGDRGS
+605 
-613 DSPALTDHRSVLFDK
+613 
-628 SLNLLVI
+628 LLI
-635 PVEIA
+635 PV
-640 QAQPS
+640 
-645 ATSPWSYNPPVW
+645 
-657 QGAYVFNVTVQD
+657 
-669 GIVFRGG
+669 
-676 ITHLTTG
+676 
-683 QLPNWNNSSFFVT
+683 
-696 RALYIGS
+696 
-703 VLYTISNNTVKMNSL
+703 TISSEIGVATL
-718 SDLTEL
+718 QH
-724 NIVSLA
+724 

>member
-1 MILSLSSVKSGLREE
+1 MQL
-16 EQSQINT
+16 
-23 SLRIC
+23 
-28 RSVLFSEHPVLNT
+28 
-41 GLKVLYLVD
+41 
-50 QVHAVAGRPETESE
+50 
-64 STSWSLS
+64 
-71 SPGYASRSELGE
+71 
-83 EEDIAVKVGSKTRT
+83 GSKTRT

-112 LLPGILVLRTHPPN
+112 LLPGIVVLNTHPTT
-126 ATDQHLMVPF
+126 AKSQHVMVPF
-136 TSYEELHNFILTK
+136 TTYEELHNFILTK

-154 EVRNLYNPNPAP
+154 EVRNLYNPTPAP
-166 APQNTNG
+166 VIPNTTTNDLRISG
-173 LTITSPT
+173 LSASFTTAA
-180 GGTSTFSIS
+180 GAS
-189 TSATPSHSETNAQVA
+189 TSATPSHSQTNAQVA

-228 IVHAYPD
+228 IVLAYPFNG
-235 AKLLAHV
+235 AKLMAHV

-269 SPFTATLQPAGSS
+269 LPYATLQSGMGAS
-282 IAVYPIFLNYPQ
+282 IAVYPVFFNYPQ

-303 SNHASPVLTTTLV
+303 SNHSNPVLTTTLV
-316 VNGTLAGARLIVDY
+316 VNGTLAGARLIGDY

-345 LLPVNVVD
+345 MLPENVVD
-353 GRALTIGIAS
+353 GRPMMMGITS
-363 VYHSDIADVANSFTT
+363 VYHSDIADVAHSFTT
-378 VVGVNVTE
+378 VVGINVTQ

-404 YVSLHQIY
+404 YVSTHQIY

-418 SQVEQTA
+418 SQAEQTA
-425 VHRISIDGASISYQ
+425 VHRISIDGGGISYQ

-450 QFSMDEY
+450 QFSMDEF
-457 NGNFRIATTGYS
+457 NGNFRIATTGYGPIP
-469 FNQVASTGSV
+469 ATSTGDVV
-479 SSTYVQQTNLYVLDS
+479 SSYVQRTNLYVLDS
-494 GLHII
+494 GLHIV
-499 GRLEGLSPGEAFY
+499 GKLEGLSPGEQFY

-538 DPHQPKVLGQLIIL
+538 DPHQPKVLGQLNIP

-560 YDGTHLIGFGKSSEN
+560 YDETHLIGFGKSSQN

-592 DVTDPSHPIDTSD
+592 DVTDPGHPIDTSD
-605 YLVGDRGS
+605 YFVGDRGS
-613 DSPALTDHRSVLFDK
+613 DSPALTDHRSVLFDQ

-635 PVEIA
+635 PLSIA
-640 QAQPS
+640 LNQTT
-645 ATSPWSYNPPVW
+645 ATCTWCYNPPVW
-657 QGAYVFNVTVQD
+657 QGAYVFNVSVSN
-669 GIVFRGG
+669 GIVLRGNVTQ
-676 ITHLTTG
+676 IPTG
-683 QLPNWNNSSFFVT
+683 RLPTWNNSGFFVT

-703 VLYTISNNTVKMNSL
+703 VLYTVSNNMVKMNSL

-724 NIVSLA
+724 NSVSLS

>member
-1 MILSLSSVKSGLREE
+1 MQL
-16 EQSQINT
+16 
-23 SLRIC
+23 
-28 RSVLFSEHPVLNT
+28 
-41 GLKVLYLVD
+41 
-50 QVHAVAGRPETESE
+50 
-64 STSWSLS
+64 
-71 SPGYASRSELGE
+71 
-83 EEDIAVKVGSKTRT
+83 GSKTRT

-112 LLPGILVLRTHPPN
+112 LLPGIVVLNTHPTT
-126 ATDQHLMVPF
+126 ATNQHVMVPF
-136 TSYEELHNFILTK
+136 TTYEELHNFILTK

-154 EVRNLYNPNPAP
+154 EVRNLYNPTPAP
-166 APQNTNG
+166 VIPDTTTNDLRISG
-173 LTITSPT
+173 LSASFTTAA
-180 GGTSTFSIS
+180 GAS
-189 TSATPSHSETNAQVA
+189 TSATPSHSQTNAQVA

-228 IVHAYPD
+228 IVLAYPVTD

-242 SVNGSLQGIFVDGN
+242 SVNGSLQGIFVEGN
-256 RLVVVSQQYQQYP
+256 RLVIVSQQYQQYP
-269 SPFTATLQPAGSS
+269 LPYTGTLQPGMGAS

-303 SNHASPVLTTTLV
+303 SNRSNPVLTTTLV
-316 VNGTLAGARLIVDY
+316 VNGTLAGARLIGDY

-345 LLPVNVVD
+345 VLPVKVVD
-353 GRALTIGIAS
+353 GRALTTGIAS

-378 VVGVNVTE
+378 VVGINVTQ
-386 VNPTPAAKIFLI
+386 VNPTPVAKIFLI

-425 VHRISIDGASISYQ
+425 VHRISIDGGSISYQ

-457 NGNFRIATTGYS
+457 SGNFRIATTGYS
-469 FNQVASTGSV
+469 VYQVVPTGGV
-479 SSTYVQQTNLYVLDS
+479 ASTYVQQTNLYVLDS

-525 FQRMDPLFVIGLQ
+525 FQRLDPLFVIGLQ
-538 DPHQPKVLGQLIIL
+538 DPHQPTVLGQLNVT

-560 YDGTHLIGFGKSSEN
+560 YDETHLIGFGKSSTS

-592 DVTDPSHPIDTSD
+592 DVTDPGHPIDTSD

-613 DSPALTDHRSVLFDK
+613 DSPALTDHKSVLFDR

-635 PVEIA
+635 PLTIA

-645 ATSPWSYNPPVW
+645 ATCTWCY
-657 QGAYVFNVTVQD
+657 
-669 GIVFRGG
+669 
-676 ITHLTTG
+676 
-683 QLPNWNNSSFFVT
+683 
-696 RALYIGS
+696 
-703 VLYTISNNTVKMNSL
+703 
-718 SDLTEL
+718 
-724 NIVSLA
+724 

>member
-1 MILSLSSVKSGLREE
+1 
-16 EQSQINT
+16 
-23 SLRIC
+23 
-28 RSVLFSEHPVLNT
+28 
-41 GLKVLYLVD
+41 
-50 QVHAVAGRPETESE
+50 
-64 STSWSLS
+64 
-71 SPGYASRSELGE
+71 
-83 EEDIAVKVGSKTRT
+83 
-97 VFGLTLGI
+97 
-105 IAGLALI
+105 
-112 LLPGILVLRTHPPN
+112 
-126 ATDQHLMVPF
+126 MVPF
-136 TSYEELHNFILTK
+136 KSYEELHSFILTK

-154 EVRNLYNPNPAP
+154 EVRNLYNPTPAP
-166 APQNTNG
+166 VIQDTKTNG
-173 LTITSPT
+173 LNIAGLSGSFTTT
-180 GGTSTFSIS
+180 ALTAGTS
-189 TSATPSHSETNAQVA
+189 TSATPSHSQTNAQVA

-219 YTVTNNTVA
+219 YTITNNTVA
-228 IVHAYPD
+228 IVLAYPLAD

-256 RLVVVSQQYQQYP
+256 KLVVVSQQYQQYP
-269 SPFTATLQPAGSS
+269 LPYTGTLQPGMGAS

-303 SNHASPVLTTTLV
+303 SNHSNPVLTTTLV
-316 VNGTLAGARLIVDY
+316 VNGTLAGARLIGDY

-335 TQPVYCTGPI
+335 TQPVYCNGPI
-345 LLPVNVVD
+345 LLPENVVN
-353 GRALTIGIAS
+353 GRALMMGVAS
-363 VYHSDIADVANSFTT
+363 VYHSDIADVAHSFTT
-378 VVGVNVTE
+378 VVGINVTQ

-404 YVSLHQIY
+404 YVSIHQIY

-418 SQVEQTA
+418 SQAEQTA
-425 VHRISIDGASISYQ
+425 VHRITIDGASISYQ

-457 NGNFRIATTGYS
+457 NGNFRIATTGYGLS
-469 FNQVASTGSV
+469 QVASTGAV
-479 SSTYVQQTNLYVLDS
+479 WSSGQQQTNLYVLDS

-499 GRLEGLSPGEAFY
+499 GKLEGLSPGEAFY

-538 DPHQPKVLGQLIIL
+538 DPHQPKVLGQLNIP

-560 YDGTHLIGFGKSSEN
+560 YDETHLIGFGKSSTN

-592 DVTDPSHPIDTSD
+592 DVTDPSHPIETSN
-605 YLVGDRGS
+605 YPIGDRGS
-613 DSPALTDHRSVLFDK
+613 DSPALTDHKSVLFDR

-635 PVEIA
+635 PVSIA
-640 QAQPS
+640 QNQTN
-645 ATSPWSYNPPVW
+645 ATCTWCYYPIVW
-657 QGAYVFNVTVQD
+657 QGAYVFNVTVQN
-669 GIVFRGG
+669 GIAFRGG
-676 ITHLTTG
+676 ITHLATG
-683 QLPNWNNSSFFVT
+683 QLPTWYNSGFFVT

-703 VLYTISNNTVKMNSL
+703 ALYTISNNMVKVNSL

-724 NIVSLA
+724 NSVSLA

>member
-1 MILSLSSVKSGLREE
+1 M
-16 EQSQINT
+16 
-23 SLRIC
+23 
-28 RSVLFSEHPVLNT
+28 
-41 GLKVLYLVD
+41 
-50 QVHAVAGRPETESE
+50 
-64 STSWSLS
+64 
-71 SPGYASRSELGE
+71 
-83 EEDIAVKVGSKTRT
+83 KVGSKTRT
-97 VFGLTLGI
+97 TFGLTLGI

-112 LLPGILVLRTHPPN
+112 LLPGIVVPHPTTPT
-126 ATDQHLMVPF
+126 ATDQHVMVPF
-136 TSYEELHNFILTK
+136 TSYEELHTFILTK

-154 EVRNLYNPNPAP
+154 EVRNLYNPTPAP
-166 APQNTNG
+166 VIQDTNTNRLNIGG
-173 LTITSPT
+173 LSGSFTTTSLTAGASTSP
-180 GGTSTFSIS
+180 
-189 TSATPSHSETNAQVA
+189 TPSHSQTNAQVA

-219 YTVTNNTVA
+219 YTISNNTVA
-228 IVHAYPD
+228 IVLAYPVTD

-256 RLVVVSQQYQQYP
+256 RLVIVSQQYQQYP
-269 SPFTATLQPAGSS
+269 LPYTGTLQPGMGAS

-303 SNHASPVLTTTLV
+303 SNHSNPVLTTTLV
-316 VNGTLAGARLIVDY
+316 VNGTLAGARLIGDY

-345 LLPVNVVD
+345 VLPVNVVD
-353 GRALTIGIAS
+353 GRALTTEIAT
-363 VYHSDIADVANSFTT
+363 VYHSDIADVAHSFTT
-378 VVGVNVTE
+378 VVGINVTQ

-418 SQVEQTA
+418 SQAEQTA
-425 VHRISIDGASISYQ
+425 VHRISIDGGSISYQ

-469 FNQVASTGSV
+469 FNQVASTGGV
-479 SSTYVQQTNLYVLDS
+479 ASTYVQQTNLYVLDS

-499 GRLEGLSPGEAFY
+499 GKLEGLSPGEAFY

-538 DPHQPKVLGQLIIL
+538 DPHQPKVMGQLNIP

-560 YDGTHLIGFGKSSEN
+560 YDETHLIGFGKSSEN

-586 LKLSLF
+586 LKLSFF

-613 DSPALTDHRSVLFDK
+613 DSPALTDHKSVLFDE

-635 PVEIA
+635 PLSIA
-640 QAQPS
+640 QAQPD
-645 ATSPWSYNPPVW
+645 AASPWSYNPIVW
-657 QGAYVFNVTVQD
+657 QGAYVFNVTLSN
-669 GIVFRGG
+669 GIVFRAG
-676 ITHLTTG
+676 ITHLSTG
-683 QLPNWNNSSFFVT
+683 QLPSWSNSGFFIT
-696 RALYIGS
+696 RALYISS
-703 VLYTISNNTVKMNSL
+703 VLYTISNNMVKMNSL

-724 NIVSLA
+724 NTVSL

>member
-1 MILSLSSVKSGLREE
+1 MQL
-16 EQSQINT
+16 
-23 SLRIC
+23 
-28 RSVLFSEHPVLNT
+28 
-41 GLKVLYLVD
+41 
-50 QVHAVAGRPETESE
+50 
-64 STSWSLS
+64 
-71 SPGYASRSELGE
+71 
-83 EEDIAVKVGSKTRT
+83 GSKTRT

-112 LLPGILVLRTHPPN
+112 LLPGIVVLNNHPN
-126 ATDQHLMVPF
+126 IATNQHVMVPF

-154 EVRNLYNPNPAP
+154 EVRNLYNPTPAP
-166 APQNTNG
+166 VVPETNTNDLRISG
-173 LTITSPT
+173 LSTSFT
-180 GGTSTFSIS
+180 TAAGAS
-189 TSATPSHSETNAQVA
+189 TSATPSHSQTNAQVA

-228 IVHAYPD
+228 IVLAYPVTD

-269 SPFTATLQPAGSS
+269 LPYATLQSGMGAS
-282 IAVYPIFLNYPQ
+282 IAVYPVFFNVPQ
-294 TTSLSIFDI
+294 TTSMSIFDI
-303 SNHASPVLTTTLV
+303 SNHSNPVLTTTLV
-316 VNGTLAGARLIVDY
+316 VNGTLAGARLIGDY

-335 TQPVYCTGPI
+335 TQPVYCNGPI
-345 LLPVNVVD
+345 LLPENVVD
-353 GRALTIGIAS
+353 GRPMMMGIAS
-363 VYHSDIADVANSFTT
+363 VYHSDIADVAHSFTT
-378 VVGVNVTE
+378 VVGINVTQ

-404 YVSLHQIY
+404 YVSIHQIY

-457 NGNFRIATTGYS
+457 NGNFRIATTGYGPIPTTS
-469 FNQVASTGSV
+469 TGDVASA
-479 SSTYVQQTNLYVLDS
+479 YVQRTNVYVLDS
-494 GLHII
+494 GLHIV
-499 GRLEGLSPGEAFY
+499 GKLEGLSPGEQFY

-525 FQRMDPLFVIGLQ
+525 FQRVDPLFVIGLK
-538 DPHQPKVLGQLIIL
+538 DPHQPKVLGQLNIP

-560 YDGTHLIGFGKSSEN
+560 YDETHLIGFGKSSEN

-605 YLVGDRGS
+605 YFVGDRGS
-613 DSPALTDHRSVLFDK
+613 DSPALTDHKSVLFDQ

-635 PVEIA
+635 PLTIA
-640 QAQPS
+640 LNQTT
-645 ATSPWSYNPPVW
+645 ATCTWCYNPPVW
-657 QGAYVFNVTVQD
+657 QGAYVFNVTVSN
-669 GIVFRGG
+669 GIAFRAG
-676 ITHLTTG
+676 ITHLATG
-683 QLPNWNNSSFFVT
+683 QLPSWYNSSFFVT

-724 NIVSLA
+724 NTVSLA